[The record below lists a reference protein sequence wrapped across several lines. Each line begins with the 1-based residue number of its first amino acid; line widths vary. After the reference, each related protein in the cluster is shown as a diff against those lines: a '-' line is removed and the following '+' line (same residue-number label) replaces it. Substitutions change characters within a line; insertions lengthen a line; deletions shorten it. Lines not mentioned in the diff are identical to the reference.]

1 MQPKGKIGFYEE
13 KKEQENVTFFRVKS
27 LITAVLVMISK
38 QGVVLF
44 SRDTHVWKLEM
55 LEYRVYWVIREKARY
70 LVQSWLSLIFLMEFQ
85 VGEHF
90 FSNFCRRC

>member
-1 MQPKGKIGFYEE
+1 MQPKGKIGFM
-13 KKEQENVTFFRVKS
+13 KRKRSRENVTFFRVKS

-44 SRDTHVWKLEM
+44 SRDTQVWKQEM

-70 LVQSWLSLIFLMEFQ
+70 LVQSWLSLIF
-85 VGEHF
+85 
-90 FSNFCRRC
+90 